1 MELIHKLG
9 IDWKLLIAQIVNFFI
24 LLFVL
29 YKFVY
34 RPVLEMLD
42 KRSKTIEKGIADAKA
57 SEERLTHIEK
67 MQAERM
73 AQTEKQVGKLL
84 DQAKADAEAM
94 KKDIVV
100 AAHAQAE
107 DLLRRSRIQM
117 EEEKQK
123 MIQDVKKEVTAFI
136 VLATGKL
143 LEREFSTIDQ
153 KRLADVIA
161 NEAKQSL

>member
-34 RPVLEMLD
+34 RPVLDMLD
-42 KRSKTIEKGIADAKA
+42 KRSKTIEKGIADAKE
-57 SEERLTHIEK
+57 SEQRLIHIEK
-67 MQAERM
+67 MRETRM
-73 AQTEKQVGKLL
+73 AETEKAIGKLL
-84 DQAKADAEAM
+84 DQAKIDAEAM
-94 KKDIVV
+94 KKDIVA
-100 AAHAQAE
+100 AAHAQSE

-123 MIQDVKKEVTAFI
+123 MIQDVKREVTAFI
-136 VLATGKL
+136 MLATGKL
-143 LEREFSTIDQ
+143 LEREFSSADQ

-161 NEAKQSL
+161 SEAKQSL

>member
-57 SEERLTHIEK
+57 SGERLAHIEK

-94 KKDIVV
+94 KKDIVA

-107 DLLRRSRIQM
+107 DLLRRNRIQM

-143 LEREFSTIDQ
+143 LEREFSAVDQ

-161 NEAKQSL
+161 NEAKLSL